1 MYIFLLFLHS
11 IVRWFVL
18 VSLAVAIYRAAKGWL
33 GNKVFTKF
41 DDTIRHTTAT
51 ISHVQLTIG
60 IILYSISPIVK
71 YFWGNYTQ
79 SIGDPDIS
87 FFGFVHMLC
96 MVSAI
101 LVITIGSALAKR
113 KATDREKFKTMFIW
127 FSIALFII
135 FIAIPWPFSPLAA
148 RPYLRPL

>member
-1 MYIFLLFLHS
+1 MYAFLLFLHS
-11 IVRWFVL
+11 ILRWFVL
-18 VSLAVAIYRAAKGWL
+18 ASLVYAVYRAAKGWF
-33 GNKVFTKF
+33 GNKAFSKF

-51 ISHVQLTIG
+51 ISHVQLTVG
-60 IILYSISPIVK
+60 ITLYSISPIVK

-79 SIGDPDIS
+79 SISDMDIS
-87 FFGFVHMLC
+87 FFGLIHMLC

-113 KATDREKFKTMFIW
+113 KTADAEKFKTMFIW
-127 FSIALFII
+127 FFIALFII